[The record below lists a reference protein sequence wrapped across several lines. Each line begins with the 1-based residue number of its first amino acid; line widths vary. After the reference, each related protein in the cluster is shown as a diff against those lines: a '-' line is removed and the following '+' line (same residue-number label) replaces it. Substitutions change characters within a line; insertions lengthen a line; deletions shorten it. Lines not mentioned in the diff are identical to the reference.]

1 MSKVEVLGVPKD
13 VFQVVGRPTEPD
25 GWVQIGDLHTSWA
38 DAESAR
44 DAALGLPDN
53 YFEVT
58 ILGAGSGV
66 YRAS

>member
-1 MSKVEVLGVPKD
+1 MVEVTGTPKD
-13 VFQVVGRPTEPD
+13 SFQVVGRPTSVD
-25 GWVQIGDLHTSWA
+25 GWVRIGELHSNWT
-38 DAESAR
+38 DAVAAR

-53 YFEVT
+53 YYEVT